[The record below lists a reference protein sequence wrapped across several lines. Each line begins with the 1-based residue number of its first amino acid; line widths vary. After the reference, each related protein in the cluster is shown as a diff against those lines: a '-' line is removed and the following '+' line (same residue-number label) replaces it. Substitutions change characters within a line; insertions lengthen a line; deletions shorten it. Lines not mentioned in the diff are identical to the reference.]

1 MCAGKQGAEAFWAMH
16 EILFER
22 VQEWGGAENELEL
35 FEQYADELGL
45 DTDAFAACLLA
56 GEMGPQVLAD
66 TELGRSMGV
75 GGTPA
80 FFVND
85 WFISGAQDYQ
95 VFQDTIERALRGEHP
110 PPTPTP
116 LPEGATAFDPNPE
129 RPGYTYGGD
138 ATRGSPDAELLL
150 LQFVDFASGANREFF
165 VGTGAQLEKDYV
177 EPGKVRLLVKHFP
190 ADGVAAAAKAAEA
203 AECAGNQD
211 AFWAMYDLLFERQA
225 EWSASADVSAAFA
238 EYAAEL
244 DLDVELFA
252 ACLDEGQTADK
263 VAQDVAIA
271 TRNQLGPA
279 PQFVVFF
286 GDQAGIVDLEN
297 LLDVFQQLLQE

>member
-1 MCAGKQGAEAFWAMH
+1 MH

-22 VQEWGGAENELEL
+22 AQEWGGAEAQLEL
-35 FEQYADELGL
+35 FGQYADELGL
-45 DTDAFAACLLA
+45 DTDAFAACLAA

-66 TELGRSMGV
+66 TELGRSIGV
-75 GGTPA
+75 SGTPA
-80 FFVND
+80 FFIND
-85 WFISGAQDYQ
+85 WFISGAQDWQ

-150 LQFVDFASGANREFF
+150 LQFVDFSSGANREFF
-165 VGTGAQLEKDYV
+165 VGTGAQVEKDYV

-190 ADGVAAAAKAAEA
+190 ADGDAAAAKAAEA
-203 AECAGNQD
+203 SECAGEQD
-211 AFWAMYDLLFERQA
+211 AFWAMYDFLFERQDD
-225 EWSASADVSAAFA
+225 WSASVDFTAAFA
-238 EYAAEL
+238 EYSAEL
-244 DLDVELFA
+244 GLDVDAFS
-252 ACLDEGQTADK
+252 ACLDDGQTAAK

-271 TRNQLGPA
+271 VRNQLGSA

-286 GDQAGIVDLEN
+286 QDQAGIVDLED
-297 LLDVFQQLLQE
+297 LLDVFEQLLQQ

>member
-1 MCAGKQGAEAFWAMH
+1 MH
-16 EILFER
+16 EVLFER
-22 VQEWGGAENELEL
+22 VQEWGGAEAQLEL

-45 DTDAFAACLLA
+45 DTDAFVACLAA
-56 GEMGPQVLAD
+56 GETGPQVLAD

-80 FFVND
+80 FFIND
-85 WFISGAQDYQ
+85 WFISGAQNYQ

-116 LPEGATAFDPNPE
+116 LPEGATAFDPNPD

-150 LQFVDFASGANREFF
+150 LQFVDFSSGANREFF
-165 VGTGAQLEKDYV
+165 VGTGAQVERDYV

-203 AECAGNQD
+203 AECAGEQN
-211 AFWAMYDLLFERQA
+211 AFWAMYDLLFERQD
-225 EWSASADVSAAFA
+225 EWSASADLAADFA
-238 EYAAEL
+238 EYSAEL
-244 DLDVELFA
+244 GLDVDAFS
-252 ACLDEGQTADK
+252 ACLDEGQTAAK

-271 TRNQLGPA
+271 VRNQLGPA

-286 GDQAGIVDLEN
+286 QDQAGIVDLEN
-297 LLDVFQQLLQE
+297 LLAVFEQLLQQ